1 MPFII
6 NYLLN
11 TYMGKFENK
20 FLSLLKEEEPGIP
33 NPAMDSNPQD
43 DQQSF
48 ANSLD
53 DPENAGDFEDAID
66 QNPNEEQELNDLQ
79 DWISNIDEVVDYLN
93 GGMNSVLGKLRN
105 DNKVG
110 TIFADV
116 SDATKSDIL
125 DVCER
130 LASLNQI
137 FKNLYIEKHK

>member
-1 MPFII
+1 
-6 NYLLN
+6 
-11 TYMGKFENK
+11 MGKFENK
-20 FLSLLKEEEPGIP
+20 FLSLLKEDEFGAAAPSVA
-33 NPAMDSNPQD
+33 PAVDAGPED

-48 ANSLD
+48 TNALD
-53 DPENAGDFEDAID
+53 EPESADDFEDVVD
-66 QNPNEEQELNDLQ
+66 QHPNELEELADLQ
-79 DWISNIDEVVDYLN
+79 EWIGNIDDVLEYLN
-93 GGMNSVLGKLRN
+93 GGIESVLGKLRT

-116 SDATKSDIL
+116 SDATKGEVL

>member
-1 MPFII
+1 
-6 NYLLN
+6 
-11 TYMGKFENK
+11 MGKFENK
-20 FLSLLKEEEPGIP
+20 FLSLLKEDDIATAPLP
-33 NPAMDSNPQD
+33 DAPAVAAGPED

-48 ANSLD
+48 ANALD
-53 DPENAGDFEDAID
+53 EPEHADDFEDVVD
-66 QNPNEEQELNDLQ
+66 QNPNEQEELSDLQ
-79 DWISNIDEVVDYLN
+79 EWIGNIDEVLQYLN
-93 GGMNSVLGKLRN
+93 GGISSVLGKLRD

-116 SDATKSDIL
+116 SDATKGEIL